1 MNGVRFCPS
10 VQSTFTFRSINF
22 CKIAKPNEKKMLK
35 NSSKLF
41 LYLYLDQFL
50 NLHFQQFHIIVMHN
64 ESEKQHEY
72 LLYVQALYIEQEY
85 QKDED
90 VHRLILN

>member
-1 MNGVRFCPS
+1 
-10 VQSTFTFRSINF
+10 
-22 CKIAKPNEKKMLK
+22 
-35 NSSKLF
+35 
-41 LYLYLDQFL
+41 
-50 NLHFQQFHIIVMHN
+50 MHN

>member
-22 CKIAKPNEKKMLK
+22 CKIDKPNEKKMLK

-41 LYLYLDQFL
+41 FIPLSGSIFKSS
-50 NLHFQQFHIIVMHN
+50 FSAIPHN
-64 ESEKQHEY
+64 CD
-72 LLYVQALYIEQEY
+72 A
-85 QKDED
+85 
-90 VHRLILN
+90 